1 MATGLACWYLRVW
14 IPSSRW
20 YNPLEAGRRLMS
32 QGRFDQA
39 ERQFGLAVAAAR
51 QLGEDDPRLGTSL
64 GEQADALVAQE
75 RFAEAIPLFEHALEI
90 DEKALGSDDPRVAR
104 LLEHYAAS
112 LRKAGHTSRA
122 LVVENRL
129 RGIRARLAPGKS

>member
-1 MATGLACWYLRVW
+1 MAASLGYWYLRAW
-14 IPSSRW
+14 IPANQW
-20 YNPLEAGRRLMS
+20 YGPLAAGRRLMS
-32 QGRFDQA
+32 QGHFDQA

-51 QLGEDDPRLGTSL
+51 QLGKDDPRLGMSL

-75 RFAEAIPLFEHALEI
+75 RFADAIPLFEHALEI
-90 DEKALGSDDPRVAR
+90 DEKALGPDHPRVAR

-112 LRKAGHTSRA
+112 LQKAGHTSRA

-129 RGIRARLAPGKS
+129 RGIRSRLAPGKS

>member
-1 MATGLACWYLRVW
+1 MATGLGYWYLRVW
-14 IPSSRW
+14 IPASQW
-20 YNPLEAGRRLMS
+20 HGPLAAGRRLMS
-32 QGRFDQA
+32 QGHFGQA

-51 QLGEDDPRLGTSL
+51 RLGADDPRLGMSL
-64 GEQADALVAQE
+64 GEQADALVAQG
-75 RFAEAIPLFEHALEI
+75 RLSDAIPLFEHALEI
-90 DEKALGSDDPRVAR
+90 DEKALGSDHPQVAQ

-129 RGIRARLAPGKS
+129 RGIRARLAPRKT